1 MWQTLILIAIAL
13 ILLSIIVE
21 AVQFLVWVGV
31 LALIVVG
38 ILYLLNRMKR

>member
-21 AVQFLVWVGV
+21 AIQFLVWVGV

-38 ILYLLNRMKR
+38 ILYLLNKMRR

>member
-31 LALIVVG
+31 LALVVVG
-38 ILYLLNRMKR
+38 ILYLLNKMRR

>member
-21 AVQFLVWVGV
+21 AVPFLVWVGV

>member
-38 ILYLLNRMKR
+38 ILYLLDKMRR

>member
-1 MWQTLILIAIAL
+1 MWQTLILLAIAL

-31 LALIVVG
+31 LALVVVG
-38 ILYLLNRMKR
+38 ILYLLNKMRR

>member
-21 AVQFLVWVGV
+21 AIQFLVWVGV

-38 ILYLLNRMKR
+38 ILYLLNKMMR

>member
-13 ILLSIIVE
+13 LLLSIIVE

-38 ILYLLNRMKR
+38 ILYLLDKMRR

>member
-38 ILYLLNRMKR
+38 ILYLLNKMRR